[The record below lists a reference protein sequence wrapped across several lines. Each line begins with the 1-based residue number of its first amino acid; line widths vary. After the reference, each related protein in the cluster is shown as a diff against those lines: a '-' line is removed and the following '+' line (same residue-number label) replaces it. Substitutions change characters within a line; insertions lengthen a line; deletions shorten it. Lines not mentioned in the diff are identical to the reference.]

1 MRKLPLH
8 TKIFIGL
15 LLGAIAGGLAQSM
28 LGSKDPNL
36 VWWIDQVFKPVGSVF
51 LRLIF
56 MVVIPLLF
64 SALVLGVAEI
74 GNPKAL
80 GRIGVK
86 ALAMTVIL
94 SGIAVGLALLGTN
107 LAQPGAGISPERRA
121 ELVQLYGDEKLAEQR
136 LEQAKEAK
144 GPGETI
150 LGLIPEN
157 PIEEAAKPKLGG
169 VLALMVFAVLFG
181 VALTMI
187 DADKAL
193 PVKQLLEGI
202 FAVSLKLIEM
212 AMKLAPIGVF
222 ALIFSTAATLGVD
235 AFVALGKYAGLVLA
249 VLLVHLTVTY
259 SLALWAIARRSPLQ
273 FFGQIREV
281 ILTAFA
287 TSSSNA
293 TLPTALRV
301 GEEKVGL
308 PRRINSFVLTV
319 GATANQNGTAL
330 FEGITVL
337 FLAQVF
343 GVALTLGDQ
352 LLVVGLCILA
362 GVGTAGVPGG
372 AWPMIAAILGMIGV
386 PPGAI
391 ALCLGID
398 RILDMSRTVV
408 NVVGDLTIAA
418 CVARGESDASL
429 AAESTA

>member
-1 MRKLPLH
+1 MRSWPLH
-8 TKIFIGL
+8 TKVFL
-15 LLGAIAGGLAQSM
+15 ALVLGALIGGGVQAIFGGQN
-28 LGSKDPNL
+28 PN
-36 VWWIDQVFKPVGSVF
+36 VAWWTKEVMQPTGQIF

-64 SALVLGVAEI
+64 SALVLGVAEM
-74 GNPKAL
+74 GDPKKL
-80 GRIGVK
+80 GRVGMR
-86 ALAMTVIL
+86 ALAMTVLL
-94 SGIAVGLALLGTN
+94 SGIAVGLAVFAVNTF
-107 LAQPGAGISPERRA
+107 QPGAGITQERRA
-121 ELVQLYGDEKLAEQR
+121 ELLELYGDEETATKR
-136 LEQAKEAK
+136 VEQAQEAK

-150 LGLIPEN
+150 VGLIPSN
-157 PIEEAAKPKLGG
+157 PIEEAAKPNLGG
-169 VLALMVFAVLFG
+169 VLSLMVFAVLFG
-181 VALTMI
+181 IALSTI
-187 DADKAL
+187 EADKAL
-193 PVKQLLEGI
+193 PVRAFLEGL
-202 FAVSLKLIEM
+202 FAISLRLIDM
-212 AMKLAPIGVF
+212 AMRLAPIGVF

-249 VLLVHLTVTY
+249 VLAVHLVFTY
-259 SLALWAIARRSPLQ
+259 SAALWAIAKRSPLN
-273 FFGQIREV
+273 FFRQVREV
-281 ILTAFA
+281 IVTAFA

-301 GEEKVGL
+301 GEEKLGI

-319 GATANQNGTAL
+319 GATGNQNGTAL

-343 GVALTLGDQ
+343 GVQ
-352 LLVVGLCILA
+352 LEIGQQLMVVGMCILA

-408 NVVGDLTIAA
+408 NVVGDLTIAT
-418 CVARGESDASL
+418 CVAKLEGETQP
-429 AAESTA
+429 AAA